1 MRAERV
7 VLPAPAIG
15 QDLRLGSCCEQLGV
29 VELIPEA
36 AVKGFR
42 ESFSH
47 GDPGAMK
54 AVLVVV
60 LVSHQFCRASA

>member
-1 MRAERV
+1 
-7 VLPAPAIG
+7 
-15 QDLRLGSCCEQLGV
+15 

-60 LVSHQFCRASA
+60 LASHQFCRASA